1 MTKDNHLLGT
11 FTVEGIA
18 PAQRGVPQIEVT
30 FDIDVNGVLTV
41 KAEDKA
47 SGKSEEV
54 KITSDKG
61 RLSDEEI
68 QRMLKEAEEFADQDK
83 KVKETVTAKNELENF
98 AYQVRSQSK
107 DDKVKE
113 KLSADEIKTLETA
126 AQETVEWMESHA
138 QATKEEYEERKS
150 VLEKTVQPIF
160 GKLHGQGGQGGPGGP
175 GGPGG
180 EMPNHDDL

>member
-18 PAQRGVPQIEVT
+18 PAPRGQPQIEVT
-30 FDIDVNGVLTV
+30 FDIDANGVLTV
-41 KAEDKA
+41 RAEDKG

-68 QRMLKEAEEFADQDK
+68 QRMLKEAEEFAEQDK
-83 KVKETVTAKNELENF
+83 KVKEQVQARNEFEGLS
-98 AYQVRSQSK
+98 YQVKSQLK

-113 KLSADEIKTLETA
+113 KLGAEDLKALETA
-126 AQETVEWMESHA
+126 ATEATEWLDSHP
-138 QATKEEYEERKS
+138 QATKEEYEEKKAL
-150 VLEKTVQPIF
+150 LEKTIQPIF
-160 GKLHGQGGQGGPGGP
+160 AKLQGGAGGAGGS
-175 GGPGG
+175 
-180 EMPNHDDL
+180 MPNHDDL